1 LRPPPGHAQLP
12 SGQHAGGQQVDPLS
26 RAGQWR
32 KGLQPSLILGRQKGG
47 VGTSP
52 QYWGGGDCV
61 YCLMSDSP
69 FGRKTQSCGGY
80 HLMLQLRESGSQLC
94 SLELRQRKCGIP
106 PLQMTAQ
113 GLLSTRQS
121 RPSTQ
126 GDHMAARAGGGGCP
140 PGRVLYQG
148 PQACLQPG
156 NRIPQRGGLGKR
168 SRRTSCGCAQMLS
181 EKKKRC
187 PCVGV
192 PSSDD

>member
-1 LRPPPGHAQLP
+1 LTAVEKGKKN
-12 SGQHAGGQQVDPLS
+12 AGGNCCARRRVMHSCPPANTQAGS
-26 RAGQWR
+26 RWTLCHVLDSGGRGCSHPSSLVAR
-32 KGLQPSLILGRQKGG
+32 KGGLAHRLSIG
-47 VGTSP
+47 
-52 QYWGGGDCV
+52 GGGDCV

-126 GDHMAARAGGGGCP
+126 GDHMAARAGGGGAPRAVCYIK
-140 PGRVLYQG
+140 GHRLACS
-148 PQACLQPG
+148 QAIEYRKG
-156 NRIPQRGGLGKR
+156 AG
-168 SRRTSCGCAQMLS
+168 
-181 EKKKRC
+181 
-187 PCVGV
+187 
-192 PSSDD
+192 